1 MDYGRGMPPRRD
13 EDGGARRPMR
23 MSDGPPPKKMKMG
36 GEPMHRS
43 PRGGSGAAR
52 RY

>member
-1 MDYGRGMPPRRD
+1 MDYGRAMPPRRD
-13 EDGGARRPMR
+13 EDHPGGVRRPMR

-36 GEPMHRS
+36 EPMHRS
-43 PRGGSGAAR
+43 PRGGSAGR